1 MVIKPIQK
9 KIAVLFLVIILF
21 TSGLVFSFYSGQKQG
36 EKRVINSIFTQGA
49 GSEAKGFDFTLF
61 WEAWQ
66 ALKNKFLD
74 QGKFDN
80 QKVLYGAIA
89 GMTGSL
95 EDPYTVF
102 MDPEESKK
110 FFDDVS
116 GKFEGVGLEIGQK
129 KGQIQVIAP
138 LEGTPAQKA
147 GLRAGDKIAKINSE
161 LTNDMT
167 IDEAVSK
174 IRGKKGTEVTLT
186 IWRDGWNNTKDF
198 KLIRDVI
205 EVPSLKWELKDN
217 DIAYIKLYQFSA
229 KAGADFQK
237 AALEILKSPAKR
249 IILDLRDNPGGYL
262 EIAQD
267 IAGFFLEKDSLVVT
281 EDFGKTK
288 EPNKYLAEGNDVF
301 GKTPMVVLINQGS
314 ASAAEILAGALRDNR
329 QIKLIGETSF
339 GKGSVQQLENL
350 SNGSSLKITVAKW
363 LTPKNESISDHGL
376 EPDIKVEITD
386 EDYQQSKDPQLDK
399 ALEIV
404 KGLE

>member
-1 MVIKPIQK
+1 MVLKPIQK
-9 KIAVLFLVIILF
+9 KIAVFSLVIVLF
-21 TSGLVFSFYSGQKQG
+21 SSGLVFSFYSGQKQG

-49 GSEAKGFDFTLF
+49 GPDAKGFDFTLF

-66 ALKNKFLD
+66 TLKNKFFD
-74 QGKFDN
+74 QSKFDN
-80 QKVLYGAIA
+80 QKLIYGAIA
-89 GMTGSL
+89 GMAGSL

-110 FFDDVS
+110 FSDDVS

-129 KGQIQVIAP
+129 KGQIQIIAP
-138 LEGTPAQKA
+138 VEGTPAQKA
-147 GLRAGDKIAKINSE
+147 GLRAGDKIFKINSE
-161 LTNDMT
+161 LTGDMT

-198 KLIRDVI
+198 KLIRDII
-205 EVPSLKWELKDN
+205 EIPSLKWDLRDD
-217 DIAYIKLYQFSA
+217 DIAYIELYHFSA
-229 KAGADFQK
+229 TADADFQK
-237 AALEILKSPAKR
+237 TALEILKSPAKR
-249 IILDLRDNPGGYL
+249 IILDLRNNPGGYL

-267 IAGFFLEKDSLVVT
+267 IAGFFLEKDLLVVT